1 MLTCGSSG
9 TDRPRRPAHRYRTR
23 VRLRNSEVLRTGD
36 AAEKADIV
44 ATNDQNVFPGFQHS
58 GSNPM
63 RPGELP
69 VILRIRLSGDLSSR
83 PAVEPRPRFIVDR
96 AELQFALHTGPPPFG
111 SSNSSRYQNS
121 PPKPARSAN
130 CAPKLPGTH
139 PDAAPFDAGPG
150 LRLHESAF
158 PAFIFRIGEADPAT
172 VRQLIVQV
180 AAIAVETADLPP
192 EATVYFI
199 SSSSRVSF
207 LNSTLPEEPKLA
219 GSNARLVAPSGI
231 S

>member
-1 MLTCGSSG
+1 MGNL
-9 TDRPRRPAHRYRTR
+9 RPE
-23 VRLRNSEVLRTGD
+23 STG
-36 AAEKADIV
+36 
-44 ATNDQNVFPGFQHS
+44 
-58 GSNPM
+58 
-63 RPGELP
+63 
-69 VILRIRLSGDLSSR
+69 
-83 PAVEPRPRFIVDR
+83 
-96 AELQFALHTGPPPFG
+96 
-111 SSNSSRYQNS
+111 
-121 PPKPARSAN
+121 
-130 CAPKLPGTH
+130 APEAG
-139 PDAAPFDAGPG
+139 PFDAGPG

>member
-1 MLTCGSSG
+1 MTSPA
-9 TDRPRRPAHRYRTR
+9 DRPLNHVHDSSSIGPNCNSHSTPAPP
-23 VRLRNSEVLRTGD
+23 LRQLKFKPVPEQPAETGQVGKLRAEITGD
-36 AAEKADIV
+36 
-44 ATNDQNVFPGFQHS
+44 
-58 GSNPM
+58 
-63 RPGELP
+63 
-69 VILRIRLSGDLSSR
+69 
-83 PAVEPRPRFIVDR
+83 
-96 AELQFALHTGPPPFG
+96 
-111 SSNSSRYQNS
+111 
-121 PPKPARSAN
+121 
-130 CAPKLPGTH
+130 

-150 LRLHESAF
+150 LRLQESAF
-158 PAFIFRIGEADPAT
+158 PAFIFRTGEADPAT

>member
-96 AELQFALHTGPPPFG
+96 AELQFALHTGPPPLRQLKF
-111 SSNSSRYQNS
+111 
-121 PPKPARSAN
+121 KPVPEQPAETGQVG
-130 CAPKLPGTH
+130 KLRAEITGD

>member
-130 CAPKLPGTH
+130 CAPKVPGTRTPRH
-139 PDAAPFDAGPG
+139 SMPG
-150 LRLHESAF
+150 RDSGFMNPRFRPLSSGSAR
-158 PAFIFRIGEADPAT
+158 PIQR
-172 VRQLIVQV
+172 
-180 AAIAVETADLPP
+180 
-192 EATVYFI
+192 
-199 SSSSRVSF
+199 
-207 LNSTLPEEPKLA
+207 
-219 GSNARLVAPSGI
+219 PSGN

>member
-1 MLTCGSSG
+1 MTSPAGRPLNHVHDSSSIG
-9 TDRPRRPAHRYRTR
+9 PNCNSHSTPA
-23 VRLRNSEVLRTGD
+23 
-36 AAEKADIV
+36 
-44 ATNDQNVFPGFQHS
+44 
-58 GSNPM
+58 
-63 RPGELP
+63 
-69 VILRIRLSGDLSSR
+69 
-83 PAVEPRPRFIVDR
+83 
-96 AELQFALHTGPPPFG
+96 PPFG

-121 PPKPARSAN
+121 PPKPARSG
-130 CAPKLPGTH
+130 KLRAEITGD

>member
-1 MLTCGSSG
+1 MRRCSPAAAAVRIVRG
-9 TDRPRRPAHRYRTR
+9 DRHIGIER

-83 PAVEPRPRFIVDR
+83 PPLNHVHDSSSIGPNCNSHSTPAPPSAAQIQAGTRTARRNRPGRQTARRNYRGPGRR
-96 AELQFALHTGPPPFG
+96 AI
-111 SSNSSRYQNS
+111 R
-121 PPKPARSAN
+121 
-130 CAPKLPGTH
+130 C
-139 PDAAPFDAGPG
+139 GPG